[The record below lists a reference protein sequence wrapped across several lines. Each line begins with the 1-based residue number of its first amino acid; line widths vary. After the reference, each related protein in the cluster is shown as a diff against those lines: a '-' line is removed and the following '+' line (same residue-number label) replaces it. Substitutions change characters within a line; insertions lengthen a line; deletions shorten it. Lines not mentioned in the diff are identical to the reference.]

1 MTYAQ
6 TLPRAW
12 VSIGVPGAEAASGG
26 TYSSYPREHLPLLP
40 PVVSADDALTW
51 LYELPQVGAGM
62 STNVYSYVTT
72 PLNAQGV
79 RELMAA
85 GQQPYERLPADLRAL
100 IAEPGLQRRL
110 FSATDAYFDAGQR
123 LEPVPGGHLLHLVSD
138 SQWVCHWLAYLGTD
152 GRSGVLCTSAG
163 LGYEPDPDDGPY
175 QLENPADT
183 LWVADSVREFLW
195 RWWADNYVFA
205 LAHPDLCP
213 PMHAPSWFDPASYV
227 AGYTSLAP

>member
-1 MTYAQ
+1 M
-6 TLPRAW
+6 
-12 VSIGVPGAEAASGG
+12 
-26 TYSSYPREHLPLLP
+26 
-40 PVVSADDALTW
+40 
-51 LYELPQVGAGM
+51 
-62 STNVYSYVTT
+62 
-72 PLNAQGV
+72 
-79 RELMAA
+79 
-85 GQQPYERLPADLRAL
+85 
-100 IAEPGLQRRL
+100 
-110 FSATDAYFDAGQR
+110 
-123 LEPVPGGHLLHLVSD
+123 
-138 SQWVCHWLAYLGTD
+138 AYLGTD

-227 AGYTSLAP
+227 AGYTSSAP